1 MPVQSGALS
10 PVLPDTGGT
19 HVISAPAP
27 RLRLCTL
34 LGALAVATLVVSGFT
49 PAPNLVGEWLAA
61 PPSVARA
68 DAIVVLGAGGAV
80 WGDGMLGNLSMRRA
94 LRGIVLQREGLAPLL
109 VFSGSDAEVDQ
120 RSRLARELGV
130 MPVRILA
137 GGGSNTTR
145 DEATRLRAL
154 LSPRGV
160 RKVLLVTDSH
170 HMIRAR
176 RLFERAGFDVFAAP
190 ADDVSTTAQTPE
202 ERLQLARA
210 ICGEVLARLY
220 YRIAGYL

>member
-1 MPVQSGALS
+1 M
-10 PVLPDTGGT
+10 
-19 HVISAPAP
+19 ISAPTL

-34 LGALAVATLVVSGFT
+34 LGALAVAVFVVSGFT
-49 PAPNLVGEWLAA
+49 PAPNLVSEWLAV
-61 PPSVARA
+61 PTSVARA

-80 WGDGMLGNLSMRRA
+80 WGDGMLGNPSMRRA
-94 LRGIVLQREGLAPLL
+94 LRGILLQREGFAPLL
-109 VFSGSDAEVDQ
+109 VFSGSDVEVDE

-137 GGGSNTTR
+137 RGGSNTTR
-145 DEATRLRAL
+145 DETTRLRAL

-160 RKVLLVTDSH
+160 RKILLVTDSH

-176 RLFERAGFDVFAAP
+176 RLFERAGFEVFAAP
-190 ADDVSTTAQTPE
+190 ADDISTAAQGPE
-202 ERLQLARA
+202 GRLQLTHV

-220 YRIAGYL
+220 HRIAGYL